1 MIDNAYTQAYHKQS
15 SSVRFRS
22 SIMQEWLDNKRKNG
36 CQIEFDDTDGQQ
48 VYKSLYLDTLGA
60 DAR

>member
-1 MIDNAYTQAYHKQS
+1 
-15 SSVRFRS
+15 
-22 SIMQEWLDNKRKNG
+22 MQEWLDNKRKNG